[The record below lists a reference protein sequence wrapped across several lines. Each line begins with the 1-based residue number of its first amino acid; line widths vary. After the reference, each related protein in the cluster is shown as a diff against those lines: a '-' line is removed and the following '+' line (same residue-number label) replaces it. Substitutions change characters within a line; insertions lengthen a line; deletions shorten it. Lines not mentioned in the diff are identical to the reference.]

1 MPSAP
6 RRRALPVP
14 RRPPRPARRA
24 LPVPPHGSRTSRR
37 ANPRPARPRT
47 GAAHVILII
56 VFAYVVRRVLGLL
69 PVLFGVSL
77 VVFIIPRAIGGD
89 PARIMV
95 GERGSEAAYLRLREE
110 LGLDRPLFFNG
121 AGFKERGVA
130 GLFDAQYFEFVGKAL
145 HGNLGKS
152 IVSLIP
158 VRASLAT
165 RFPATFELTI
175 VAMIIAVGLGIP
187 AGVIAALSRGTA
199 LDTITMFL
207 ALAGVSFPVFWL
219 AIIMI
224 YVFTV
229 NLGWLPSLGRIDQ
242 TLLFSYHPTGFFV
255 LDALLAG
262 NWKVLGD
269 VVKHLVLPAVALGT
283 IPLAIIV
290 RMTRSSMLEVL
301 GQDYIRTA
309 RAKGLNRGS
318 VINKHALRNAL
329 LPVITV
335 VGLSFGQLLSGA
347 ILTETVFAWPGI
359 GRFIYDSIESRD
371 YPIIQGGVLFVAT
384 MFVIV
389 NLLVDLS
396 YALIDPRIQYA

>member
-1 MPSAP
+1 
-6 RRRALPVP
+6 
-14 RRPPRPARRA
+14 
-24 LPVPPHGSRTSRR
+24 
-37 ANPRPARPRT
+37 
-47 GAAHVILII
+47 
-56 VFAYVVRRVLGLL
+56 
-69 PVLFGVSL
+69 
-77 VVFIIPRAIGGD
+77 
-89 PARIMV
+89 
-95 GERGSEAAYLRLREE
+95 
-110 LGLDRPLFFNG
+110 
-121 AGFKERGVA
+121 
-130 GLFDAQYFEFVGKAL
+130 
-145 HGNLGKS
+145 
-152 IVSLIP
+152 
-158 VRASLAT
+158 
-165 RFPATFELTI
+165 
-175 VAMIIAVGLGIP
+175 
-187 AGVIAALSRGTA
+187 
-199 LDTITMFL
+199 
-207 ALAGVSFPVFWL
+207 
-219 AIIMI
+219 MI

-255 LDALLAG
+255 LDALLAR

-309 RAKGLNRGS
+309 RAKGLNRDS

-359 GRFIYDSIESRD
+359 GRFIYDSIEARD

-384 MFVIV
+384 MFVLV
-389 NLLVDLS
+389 NLVVDLS
-396 YALIDPRIQYA
+396 YAVIDPRIQYT

>member
-1 MPSAP
+1 M
-6 RRRALPVP
+6 
-14 RRPPRPARRA
+14 
-24 LPVPPHGSRTSRR
+24 
-37 ANPRPARPRT
+37 
-47 GAAHVILII
+47 
-56 VFAYVVRRVLGLL
+56 FAYVVRRVLGLL

-121 AGFKERGVA
+121 AGFKERGLP
-130 GLFDAQYFEFVGKAL
+130 GLFDAQYFEFVGKAVR
-145 HGNLGKS
+145 GDLGKS

-158 VRASLAT
+158 VRQSLAA

-175 VAMIIAVGLGIP
+175 VAMVIAVGLGIP

-242 TLLFSYHPTGFFV
+242 TLLFSYHPTGFYV

-309 RAKGLNRGS
+309 RAKGLNRDS

-359 GRFIYDSIESRD
+359 GRFIYDSIEARD
-371 YPIIQGGVLFVAT
+371 YPIIQGGVLFVAM
-384 MFVIV
+384 MFVLV

-396 YALIDPRIQYA
+396 YAVIDPRIQYG